1 MNQANRRESA
11 LTFLRPDDC
20 VARFADEQPRR
31 IHIIGTSGG
40 AGKTTLARRMG
51 VSLEIPVHDLDAIAY
66 EGASEGR
73 PGVKRPIEDRLRDI
87 SFILRQPAWM
97 TEGCYL
103 WWINELLEQAELIV
117 WLDLHWSVAAWRVVK
132 REARRWRAGEKMHG
146 GILEYINFLW
156 DQRSDYLSK
165 TPGTP
170 TAQDDDSAIS
180 RAGTLTELSRY
191 AVKTARCARPGDVE
205 TVVESLNRGQG

>member
-73 PGVKRPIEDRLRDI
+73 PGVKRPIERSFARHLIYTSSASVDDR
-87 SFILRQPAWM
+87 
-97 TEGCYL
+97 G
-103 WWINELLEQAELIV
+103 LLSLV
-117 WLDLHWSVAAWRVVK
+117 
-132 REARRWRAGEKMHG
+132 
-146 GILEYINFLW
+146 
-156 DQRSDYLSK
+156 DQRA
-165 TPGTP
+165 TRTG
-170 TAQDDDSAIS
+170 
-180 RAGTLTELSRY
+180 
-191 AVKTARCARPGDVE
+191 
-205 TVVESLNRGQG
+205 